1 MTEKDVFAYKLF
13 LSLNVSDF
21 NLYLC
26 ENFNPPSPWK
36 SHPLLKVDVLPST
49 PLFKNLVGGWTFPC
63 RKGGGGCT
71 LCYGYWP
78 CSFLGKS
85 FINFFWACHIS
96 KKSTRT
102 YKYHAISRFIDDF
115 CEINDDGEFSKSFK
129 CIYPRKLELKLEHGG
144 TYEIFLDLKIKFEDG
159 IFFYKLSDKRDKFLF
174 FVVRMPLSKQIPSTI
189 FNDSIFSEFLSIA
202 RCTLKQEHFLSRPSE
217 LYSRMLSQ
225 GVNQSCINKQILENF
240 QRYPDVLKEYC
251 KNYNEHLQG
260 LKKYL
265 SSKQW
270 RSNQYFLF
278 IRFLMENVL
287 ITSNH
292 CLKHFYIQ
300 TFVHDIHDTK

>member
-1 MTEKDVFAYKLF
+1 MSCQAPPF
-13 LSLNVSDF
+13 LKIWL
-21 NLYLC
+21 
-26 ENFNPPSPWK
+26 EAQPPPAE
-36 SHPLLKVDVLPST
+36 
-49 PLFKNLVGGWTFPC
+49 
-63 RKGGGGCT
+63 RGGGCT

-174 FVVRMPLSKQIPSTI
+174 FVVRMPHFQSKFHQPYSMILY
-189 FNDSIFSEFLSIA
+189 FQNFL
-202 RCTLKQEHFLSRPSE
+202 
-217 LYSRMLSQ
+217 
-225 GVNQSCINKQILENF
+225 V
-240 QRYPDVLKEYC
+240 
-251 KNYNEHLQG
+251 
-260 LKKYL
+260 
-265 SSKQW
+265 
-270 RSNQYFLF
+270 
-278 IRFLMENVL
+278 
-287 ITSNH
+287 
-292 CLKHFYIQ
+292 
-300 TFVHDIHDTK
+300 